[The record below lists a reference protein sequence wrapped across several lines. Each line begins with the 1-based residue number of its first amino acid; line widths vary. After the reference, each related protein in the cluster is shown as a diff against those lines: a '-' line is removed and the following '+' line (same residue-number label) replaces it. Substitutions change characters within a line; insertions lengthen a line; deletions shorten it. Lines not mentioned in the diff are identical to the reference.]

1 MFEVKFF
8 SSYSSLNVTHK
19 DRSVC
24 GRDQLWC
31 TMVSASVGGGEE
43 DLFLWGGGRRAALGE
58 VLTADSPY
66 VQSRT
71 LLILLMEDWWN
82 FL

>member
-1 MFEVKFF
+1 MRE
-8 SSYSSLNVTHK
+8 
-19 DRSVC
+19 RSA
-24 GRDQLWC
+24 
-31 TMVSASVGGGEE
+31 MVYNGFGKCWGGEE
-43 DLFLWGGGRRAALGE
+43 DLFLWGGGRRAAVGE

-66 VQSRT
+66 AQSRT